1 MKTAFSFQILI
12 AALAW
17 ATVLSAA
24 TPKGSSATRTLS
36 VRAEQATALYE
47 PGQPVTFVIRL
58 TDAGA
63 PVDGEQVT
71 WTVSKDGVAPV
82 RTGIA
87 TITKGEAR
95 VTTALDEP
103 GFLQC
108 RVESPDSSGKGKNVT
123 ALAGAGISPRLI
135 KPSLPAPA
143 DFDPFWDEQKA
154 ELAGVPANLRL
165 SSAVEA
171 SPVAGVELL
180 DVQADCACGTPV
192 SGYLARPAGAKPRS
206 LPAILTLHGAGVNGA
221 MRNVAAGWAKDG
233 LLALDINAHGLPNGK
248 PKPFYTALAKGEL
261 VDYRLRGRES
271 RETVYFRG
279 MFLRVLRA
287 LDVLATQPEWDG
299 KHLVIYGTSQGG
311 AQAIAG
317 AALDPRV
324 TFLVAGVPAMCD
336 HSGMVAGRVAG
347 WPKLVPVTPATDA
360 GKPGIPDPA
369 VLAAARYYDMVN
381 FAACIRAPAQFTVGF
396 IDRTCPPTTVYA
408 AFNAV
413 PGTKAIFDDTGAG
426 HENTPEAKQRMR
438 AAVLS
443 HAGLVL
449 K

>member
-24 TPKGSSATRTLS
+24 TPKGREATRALS

-58 TDAGA
+58 TDAGT

-71 WTVSKDGVAPV
+71 WTLSKDGVAPV

-87 TITKGEAR
+87 TVAKGEAR
-95 VTTALDEP
+95 VTGTLDEP

-108 RVESPDSSGKGKNVT
+108 RVESPASLGKGKNVT

-135 KPSLPAPA
+135 RPSLPAPV
-143 DFDPFWDEQKA
+143 DFDAFWDEQKA

-165 SSAVEA
+165 SPAAEA

-180 DVQADCACGTPV
+180 DVQADCAGGTLV

-206 LPAILTLHGAGVNGA
+206 LPAILTLHGAGVKGA

-248 PKPFYTALAKGEL
+248 PESFYQALAKGEFE
-261 VDYRLRGRES
+261 DYRLRGRES

-279 MFLRVLRA
+279 MFLRVVRA
-287 LDVLATQPEWDG
+287 LDVLAAQPEWDG

-347 WPKLVPVTPATDA
+347 WPKLVPVTLATDA

-381 FAACIRAPAQFTVGF
+381 FAARIRAPAQFTVGF

-413 PGTKAIFDDTGAG
+413 PGTKAIFDDIGAG

-438 AAVLS
+438 AAVRA
-443 HAGLVL
+443 HAGLIR